1 MKKTDDSIYQYE
13 ECDLLY
19 LDASWAGKCEEWC
32 RKHKSC
38 NLEITN
44 HAISKSKVHL
54 SCILA
59 LS

>member
-1 MKKTDDSIYQYE
+1 MKKTDDGVYQCE

-19 LDASWAGKCEEWC
+19 LDSSWAGKCEEWC

-54 SCILA
+54 S
-59 LS
+59 